1 MNDAQPSQR
10 HKLLAHC
17 MDIHKQYRVAKEF
30 LDALDKDHEEGLN
43 REEANID
50 RILDY
55 AHCPT
60 LLCLHAA

>member
-30 LDALDKDHEEGLN
+30 LDALDKDREEGLN
-43 REEANID
+43 REEANGQY
-50 RILDY
+50 RS
-55 AHCPT
+55 HS
-60 LLCLHAA
+60 